1 MKIEDK
7 YVTNFYII
15 DRDTQ
20 AEIRAMQQ
28 SSAPARAKLMADI
41 LNDSEEKLL
50 ELALYHPDSIV
61 PLEAQRWTWAVELI
75 DILLHRNEQHNQV
88 KKYTKRPDGGNWDF
102 CGFEI
107 TTLPNMHSG
116 HNGTGID
123 TNMLWAFSFDQFRLY
138 EKGFRLP
145 QSYHIAVLL
154 ADLVHEPRAVD
165 HLTAAERKLI
175 EKCPYVHL
183 DSMNSGRII
192 HDIAIIDNATHEALE
207 TLLDTHPKTAELERL
222 MNDAFADAARRIA
235 VKNNPYLID
244 QLPRAVSFLHY
255 HLRAMTMVGL
265 GRPRLP
271 HTARRAGEGP
281 LHDLPSPQ
289 MNPRGEQALSP
300 SLIFSRNRG

>member
-1 MKIEDK
+1 
-7 YVTNFYII
+7 
-15 DRDTQ
+15 
-20 AEIRAMQQ
+20 
-28 SSAPARAKLMADI
+28 MADI

-88 KKYTKRPDGGNWDF
+88 KKYTKRPDGRNWDF

-207 TLLDTHPKTAELERL
+207 TLLDTHPKTAEL
-222 MNDAFADAARRIA
+222 DD
-235 VKNNPYLID
+235 
-244 QLPRAVSFLHY
+244 
-255 HLRAMTMVGL
+255 
-265 GRPRLP
+265 
-271 HTARRAGEGP
+271 
-281 LHDLPSPQ
+281 
-289 MNPRGEQALSP
+289 
-300 SLIFSRNRG
+300 